1 MSASRKFIKINAD
14 YVPDELVTYPEY
26 RGKPYYSILY
36 EENGEQFVG
45 FGTYKIEVLS
55 RYLREYFFEQKEIR

>member
-1 MSASRKFIKINAD
+1 MAKRKFIQILTR
-14 YVPDELVTYPEY
+14 YEPDELVTYPEFK
-26 RGKPYYSILY
+26 GKPYFSILY

-55 RYLREYFFEQKEIR
+55 RYLREYFFEDKEIR